1 MLVVSYLL
9 PDRKSNLYNFTMH
22 DIALCGSQSYQIF
35 YCYFNGQSDAF
46 IVAVSAIQV
55 SSRENYKLMDSVN
68 TNNCLRWVLFTL
80 NIQNCLMQLKQDRN
94 FVL

>member
-1 MLVVSYLL
+1 
-9 PDRKSNLYNFTMH
+9 MH
-22 DIALCGSQSYQIF
+22 DIALCSEPESYQIF

-55 SSRENYKLMDSVN
+55 SSRENYKLMNSVN